1 MSQKELKKKIKKAD
15 RSSRE
20 DITKHMISESLTK
33 YVFFCRN
40 IKTNFVNVNMA
51 NDEQNHSAKYIKEF
65 KRKASAE
72 DSNLKRVKGHALNSA
87 ITLLKGR

>member
-15 RSSRE
+15 RSSTK
-20 DITKHMISESLTK
+20 DIKKHMISENLTQ
-33 YVFFCRN
+33 YVFFCGN
-40 IKTNFVNVNMA
+40 IKNNFVNVNMA

>member
-1 MSQKELKKKIKKAD
+1 
-15 RSSRE
+15 
-20 DITKHMISESLTK
+20 
-33 YVFFCRN
+33 
-40 IKTNFVNVNMA
+40 MA

-72 DSNLKRVKGHALNSA
+72 DSNIKRVKGHALNSA